1 MELVRPRRYASRE
14 EEAMRAAVVTTL
26 GLALAA
32 ALGRGTAG
40 EENPLVLA
48 SDPRIGWM
56 GRFDTT
62 DPVRPRFGYPGVTVR
77 VAFEGPSI
85 GLRVAAA
92 TPNVH
97 VLVRVDGDDSR
108 IVRLP
113 EGESDLGLAGG
124 LDPGAHTAELV
135 HRTETWQGTMAI
147 LGVRL
152 APGGRLLAAAPFP
165 RRKLMF
171 VGDSV
176 TCGSGAERASACAK
190 DGIAS
195 SNGAASYG
203 MLLGRALDAQS
214 HLVCYGGR
222 GLVRDWRG
230 RRDVHTVPEVFD
242 LTVPDEPKGPT
253 WDHARYVPDAV
264 VVSIGTNDL
273 NLAIGPFPERDEYV
287 GAYVAFLQTIR
298 ARYPKA
304 FIFATEGAIV
314 NDGPDGR
321 KQKTTL
327 ASWVAEAVQKVGD
340 PRVRAVASTHYP
352 GDACDAHPTA
362 EQHAA
367 MARDFEPILREAL
380 GW

>member
-1 MELVRPRRYASRE
+1 MRR
-14 EEAMRAAVVTTL
+14 
-26 GLALAA
+26 ALAVA
-32 ALGRGTAG
+32 AACVAAATSGRAQPKDDGT
-40 EENPLVLA
+40 LVPA

-56 GRFDTT
+56 GRVDTT
-62 DPVRPRFGYPGVTVR
+62 DPARPRFGYPGVTVR
-77 VAFEGPSI
+77 VAFEGPSV
-85 GLRVAAA
+85 GLRLAAA

-97 VLVRVDGDDSR
+97 VLVRVDGADSR
-108 IVRLP
+108 VVRLP

-124 LDPGAHTAELV
+124 LGPGAHTAELV
-135 HRTETWQGTMAI
+135 HRTETWQGRLAV
-147 LGVRL
+147 LGVRV
-152 APGGRLLAAAPFP
+152 APGGRLLPAPPFP

-176 TCGSGAERASACAK
+176 TCGSGIERAFACAK

-230 RRDVHTVPEVFD
+230 RRDVLTVPEIFD
-242 LTVPDEPKGPT
+242 LAVPDEPDGPA
-253 WDHARYVPDAV
+253 WDHARYAPDAV
-264 VVSIGTNDL
+264 VVSIGTNDF

-287 GAYVAFLQTIR
+287 AAYVAFLKRIR
-298 ARYPKA
+298 ARHPTA
-304 FIFATEGAIV
+304 VVLVTEGAIV
-314 NDGPDGR
+314 NDEAAGR

-327 ASWVAEAVQKVGD
+327 ASYVAEAVHGASD
-340 PRVRAVASTHYP
+340 PRIRAVPSTHHP
-352 GDACDAHPTA
+352 GDACDAHPSAA
-362 EQHAA
+362 EHAA
-367 MARDFEPILREAL
+367 MARELEPVLREAL